1 MGSFEGG
8 QELQVSTT
16 SALRS
21 PTALRL
27 SRPFGTVVSRIFRTF
42 SLAERHPAL
51 AHAVMA
57 PLICWSL
64 SSSMLR
70 YLFVD
75 HAVPAMW
82 RSLAAASAFV
92 LVLFPVSEHPPR
104 SDAAVLLGDVLLVF
118 LLGCRDRGNGDR
130 DCEPVKLS
138 GVPARGG
145 SFLPRTEHRT
155 PLRLSTP
162 SAAGFYM

>member
-1 MGSFEGG
+1 MAGAGDSRLKKGCAVKPKGASSPFFLFHPIPSATLPHVATSQTILTSSFGVFPFQVLLASFPSIRICLISLEFLSEEYGG
-8 QELQVSTT
+8 RYMWL
-16 SALRS
+16 
-21 PTALRL
+21 
-27 SRPFGTVVSRIFRTF
+27 VVSRIFRTF

-82 RSLAAASAFV
+82 RSLAAA
-92 LVLFPVSEHPPR
+92 
-104 SDAAVLLGDVLLVF
+104 
-118 LLGCRDRGNGDR
+118 
-130 DCEPVKLS
+130 
-138 GVPARGG
+138 
-145 SFLPRTEHRT
+145 
-155 PLRLSTP
+155 RLS
-162 SAAGFYM
+162 AD

>member
-1 MGSFEGG
+1 M
-8 QELQVSTT
+8 
-16 SALRS
+16 
-21 PTALRL
+21 
-27 SRPFGTVVSRIFRTF
+27 VVSRIFRTF

-82 RSLAAASAFV
+82 RSLAAA
-92 LVLFPVSEHPPR
+92 
-104 SDAAVLLGDVLLVF
+104 
-118 LLGCRDRGNGDR
+118 
-130 DCEPVKLS
+130 
-138 GVPARGG
+138 
-145 SFLPRTEHRT
+145 
-155 PLRLSTP
+155 RLS
-162 SAAGFYM
+162 AD

>member
-1 MGSFEGG
+1 FEPLLNPTHPSK
-8 QELQVSTT
+8 QTTHFANVAALEL
-16 SALRS
+16 
-21 PTALRL
+21 
-27 SRPFGTVVSRIFRTF
+27 VVSRVFRTF

-104 SDAAVLLGDVLLVF
+104 SDAAVLLGDVLLF
-118 LLGCRDRGNGDR
+118 FFAWLQ
-130 DCEPVKLS
+130 
-138 GVPARGG
+138 G
-145 SFLPRTEHRT
+145 SREW
-155 PLRLSTP
+155 
-162 SAAGFYM
+162 